1 MGQVVRFVLLLVM
14 AALTWRWVGS
24 TAAAVLLISALAVG
38 ALAAVAFS
46 RRGRAV
52 SADGAR

>member
-1 MGQVVRFVLLLVM
+1 VGQVVRFFLLLVM

-24 TAAAVLLISALAVG
+24 TPATVLLISALVAG
-38 ALAAVAFS
+38 ALAVVAFS

-52 SADGAR
+52 STDGAR